1 MYLLIDSRDR
11 LYSTDTASAF
21 TIQLGN
27 IIPQIKSVKLKRIL
41 MNHVIYNISSEY
53 SNNSF
58 IFYETSTNTTIT
70 MTSGYYTPNQL
81 SLALKTLLNANS
93 PNSYTYDVVYSSIT
107 SKFTISCTNNFIVKV
122 SSLGNVMGYTVQTSS
137 TTSQISDSITT
148 LNDPSYMYLD
158 LSCFASSSYTS
169 SDIRT
174 SFIISNN
181 MDETE
186 YNGLPNM
193 CLNFTTPVDMR
204 TFTVN
209 LRNKDGSNVQMRGG
223 NFAFL
228 LELN

>member
-11 LYSTDTASAF
+11 LYSTDTSSQF

-81 SLALKTLLNANS
+81 ALALKTLLNANS
-93 PNSYTYDVVYSSIT
+93 PNFYTYDVVYSSIT

-181 MDETE
+181 VDETE